1 MVKLLQ
7 FDPHKRIEIQEI
19 KKSAWVAK
27 FSRLQ
32 LNNYLKN
39 TKGEGEKSTT
49 VTSSSFNKE
58 NNLLSSF
65 NKENNLLP
73 NTEQKTKRTRH
84 RKYKTLEE

>member
-39 TKGEGEKSTT
+39 TKGEGDKSTT
-49 VTSSSFNKE
+49 VTS
-58 NNLLSSF
+58 SSF